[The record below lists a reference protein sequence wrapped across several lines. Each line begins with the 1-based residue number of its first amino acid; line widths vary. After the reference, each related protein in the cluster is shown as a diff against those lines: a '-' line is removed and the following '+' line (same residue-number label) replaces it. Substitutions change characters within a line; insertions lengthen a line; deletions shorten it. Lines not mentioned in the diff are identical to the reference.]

1 MAHPSGLPLLFV
13 AFVLAGS
20 QLDSKGMCCDD
31 GTVDACGTC
40 NGTGKAIDALGA
52 CCDGT
57 LDAQGVCCKSTIDEC
72 GVCNGNNACDLRA
85 DLVATLPSAALYLIP
100 NSNANRRLRAA
111 IQDAV
116 AVSISSASGRP
127 LDKLRLSVVL
137 SGYTPP
143 GEQPAVPAKSS
154 TPPMQSNA
162 VFPVGQY
169 KSGDFFPQQL
179 NAATSRQAA
188 AGSSGASIPA
198 GATKVA
204 DMSAAV
210 PVSLAAPH
218 VSNSIVQPAQGQQP
232 VQLDTL
238 LAEEQHQA
246 LGLPVLQA
254 SMLQVAN
261 RSAGSS
267 TGGHAFA
274 VEGMAARIL
283 AASMDG
289 IKMLVNGV
297 AGSSYA
303 TSEQAPVASQASSSN
318 NAANGALTVPVTV
331 SNSVKIGVVMH
342 CGGAATGPDTGI
354 VLLSMHRMLDRPVP
368 VPGSSSKLTV
378 REVASVV
385 RSGTCGDGICQV
397 RMTGQRR
404 LMCMVCIKTAFAA
417 TC

>member
-1 MAHPSGLPLLFV
+1 LLFV
-13 AFVLAGS
+13 AFMIAGS

-31 GTVDACGTC
+31 GVVDACGTC

-116 AVSISSASGRP
+116 AVSIASASGRP
-127 LDKLRLSVVL
+127 FDKMRLSVVL

-143 GEQPAVPAKSS
+143 GEQPVVPAKGGI
-154 TPPMQSNA
+154 PPTQSNA

-188 AGSSGASIPA
+188 ASSSGSSMPA
-198 GATKVA
+198 GVTKVA
-204 DMSAAV
+204 DMSAAAA
-210 PVSLAAPH
+210 VSLAAAH
-218 VSNSIVQPAQGQQP
+218 VSNSVVQPAQGQQP

-238 LAEEQHQA
+238 LAEEQQQA

-267 TGGHAFA
+267 AGNNAIAG
-274 VEGMAARIL
+274 EGMAARIL
-283 AASMDG
+283 AASMGG
-289 IKMLVNGV
+289 IKVLVNGV
-297 AGSSYA
+297 AGSSSA
-303 TSEQAPVASQASSSN
+303 TSEQAPGVSQSSRSSN
-318 NAANGALTVPVTV
+318 PGNGALTVPVTG

-342 CGGAATGPDTGI
+342 SGGAATGPDTGI

-404 LMCMVCIKTAFAA
+404 WRFIMCSLFARVFAA
-417 TC
+417 STSLV

>member
-1 MAHPSGLPLLFV
+1 MPFV
-13 AFVLAGS
+13 VVVHAGS
-20 QLDSKGMCCDD
+20 QLDSKGMCCND
-31 GTVDACGTC
+31 GAVDACGTC

-57 LDAQGVCCKSTIDEC
+57 LDAQGVCCKSIIDEC

-116 AVSISSASGRP
+116 AVSIAGASGRP
-127 LDKLRLSVVL
+127 FDKMRLSVVL

-143 GEQPAVPAKSS
+143 SDQPAAPIKAGTAPS
-154 TPPMQSNA
+154 QSNA
-162 VFPVGQY
+162 VFPVSQY

-179 NAATSRQAA
+179 DAAASRPAA
-188 AGSSGASIPA
+188 AGSSGSSTPA
-198 GATKVA
+198 VATKVA
-204 DMSAAV
+204 DMSAAA
-210 PVSLAAPH
+210 PVSLAAAH

-238 LAEEQHQA
+238 PAEEQQQA

-261 RSAGSS
+261 RSSSSS
-267 TGGHAFA
+267 TGSNTLFE

-289 IKMLVNGV
+289 IKLLVNGV
-297 AGSSYA
+297 SAAGHSNA
-303 TSEQAPVASQASSSN
+303 TSEQGPGVSQTSRSSGGV
-318 NAANGALTVPVTV
+318 NAGNSALTVPVTA
-331 SNSVKIGVVMH
+331 SNSVMIGVVMH
-342 CGGAATGPDTGI
+342 SGGAAAGPDTGI

-385 RSGTCGDGICQV
+385 RSGTCGDGVCQV
-397 RMTGQRR
+397 RTTGQDSCSDAPEPFQW
-404 LMCMVCIKTAFAA
+404 LCID
-417 TC
+417 